1 MRTSFIV
8 LSLLSCS
15 KAASTTDQLK
25 TSIDSSNLSQAIL
38 DGLKRSIQK
47 SIDTALN
54 TKREQIV
61 KANNQEFD
69 KLMVYQKL
77 ESVLNDL
84 NNVENIQQLWKGVSE
99 EDKKKDLSKI
109 NF

>member
-1 MRTSFIV
+1 MRTSLIV
-8 LSLLSCS
+8 LSLLSS
-15 KAASTTDQLK
+15 TQATSAADQLK

-38 DGLKRSIQK
+38 DDLKPSIQK
-47 SIDTALN
+47 SIDTAVNQKL
-54 TKREQIV
+54 EQIV
-61 KANNQEFD
+61 QANNQEFD

-84 NNVENIQQLWKGVSE
+84 NSVENMQQLWKGVSE